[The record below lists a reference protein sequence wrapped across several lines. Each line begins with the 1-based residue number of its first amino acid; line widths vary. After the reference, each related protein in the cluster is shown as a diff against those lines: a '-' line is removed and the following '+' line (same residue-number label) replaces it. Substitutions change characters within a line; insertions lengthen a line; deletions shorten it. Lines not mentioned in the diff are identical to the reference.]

1 MSEPRSPSR
10 RDFSKALLGASLGT
24 LAPLGSALATPA
36 PGSLD
41 AIARAKGLRVGN
53 AMGRGT
59 TGPRANVR
67 FEDPA
72 YRALMARECSLFVAE
87 NETKWQH
94 LQPRP
99 DTFRPEASD
108 EMFAWAKKEGMAIRG
123 HCLVWQ
129 TPRWLPDWVNKHD
142 YGANPKAEA
151 ERILRTHISQTC
163 KHFSRDVYSWDVVNE
178 AIDPVTGDHR
188 VNVLNSKLGNVEQ
201 IDLCFRLAKE
211 HAPNAKLVYNDY
223 MRWDERSAK
232 HRSGVL
238 QLLRDLRKRGTPIDA
253 LGLQGHIGYWPD
265 NEATGL
271 GGPAQWRKFLDEAT
285 AMDLDLLITEFDV
298 SDKGLPTEV
307 PARDAQVAAI
317 AKEFLDVTLSYTR
330 LREFLFWGMANRQSW
345 LQEWIPRA
353 DKTMVRGCP
362 FDEKLQP
369 TPLYTALADA
379 FRAMPQRT

>member
-1 MSEPRSPSR
+1 MRDSFSR
-10 RDFSKALLGASLGT
+10 RDFNKTMLGAGLGM
-24 LAPLGSALATPA
+24 LAPFSSFASA

-59 TGPRANVR
+59 TGKRANTR

-99 DTFRPEASD
+99 DVFRPEASD

-129 TPRWLPDWVNKHD
+129 TPKWLPEWVAKHD
-142 YGANPKAEA
+142 YGRNPKAEA
-151 ERILRTHISQTC
+151 ERILRTHIAQTC
-163 KHFSRDVYSWDVVNE
+163 KHFGDVYSWDVVNE
-178 AIDPVTGDHR
+178 AIDPVTGLHR
-188 VNVLNSKLGNVEQ
+188 ENVLNSKLGQVEQ
-201 IDLCFRLAKE
+201 IDLCFRLARE
-211 HAPNAKLVYNDY
+211 NAPKAKLVYNDY

-253 LGLQGHIGYWPD
+253 LGIQGHIGYWPD
-265 NEATGL
+265 NEANGA
-271 GGPAQWRKFLDEAT
+271 GGPLQWRKFLDEVT
-285 AMDLDLLITEFDV
+285 AMDFDLLITEFDV
-298 SDKGLPTEV
+298 SDKGLPTDIA
-307 PARDAQVAAI
+307 ARDAQVAAI
-317 AKEFLDVTLSYTR
+317 AKEFLDVTLSYPR
-330 LREFLFWGMANRQSW
+330 LRDFLFWGMSNNASW
-345 LQEWIPRA
+345 LQEWIPRE

-369 TPLYTALADA
+369 TPLRGAIEAA
-379 FRAMPQRT
+379 FRAMPARA